1 MEICHLQAFD
11 RFVSKKLYYISLSSI
26 YEKLHH
32 KIEKLLE
39 KQQIWTGKKYTL
51 CQKKVS
57 VDTNLRMF
65 QCRILNNI
73 VFLNNKDTLQI

>member
-51 CQKKVS
+51 CQKKSLCRYKSSYVS
-57 VDTNLRMF
+57 VQNF
-65 QCRILNNI
+65 E
-73 VFLNNKDTLQI
+73 